1 MYRHGSEP
9 AVSLT
14 YSDRSST
21 SATIS
26 LGVGDEV
33 TRNSYHPGI
42 TIFPHFRCISY
53 LYVDFIEPFIHQDH
67 LEVIAMKLSMQVRA
81 IIAITM
87 ILKKVSIFILCSLII
102 LKIL

>member
-1 MYRHGSEP
+1 MIDKNLIKIFNLVFNLMLMCRHGSEP

-42 TIFPHFRCISY
+42 TIFPHFRCTSY
-53 LYVDFIEPFIHQDH
+53 LYVDFIKQFIH
-67 LEVIAMKLSMQVRA
+67 
-81 IIAITM
+81 
-87 ILKKVSIFILCSLII
+87 
-102 LKIL
+102 